1 MLGTWGG
8 ERLRR
13 KGGFRFGYESRRWL
27 PLGGAINAGNVERM
41 QAAGSLGV
49 KEPAFF
55 YIFAGRLG
63 GVGWPVASCRGE
75 HRPIFSKAWAL
86 GGVGWQ
92 VASCRGGW
100 GGVGGKVGGVSV
112 GVGRWVVR
120 VTGVGGR
127 LGSLER
133 FPEPRLANEADV
145 VARQQ
150 RAGRGQWRLFLDS

>member
-1 MLGTWGG
+1 
-8 ERLRR
+8 
-13 KGGFRFGYESRRWL
+13 
-27 PLGGAINAGNVERM
+27 M
-41 QAAGSLGV
+41 QASGSLGV

-63 GVGWPVASCRGE
+63 GVGWPVAN
-75 HRPIFSKAWAL
+75 
-86 GGVGWQ
+86 
-92 VASCRGGW
+92 CRGGW
-100 GGVGGKVGGVSV
+100 GGVGGTVGGV
-112 GVGRWVVR
+112 GVGRWVALVN
-120 VTGVGGR
+120 GVGGR

>member
-8 ERLRR
+8 ERLWR
-13 KGGFRFGYESRRWL
+13 KGGFRFGCESRRWL

-49 KEPAFF
+49 KEPTFF

-63 GVGWPVASCRGE
+63 GVGWPVASCRG
-75 HRPIFSKAWAL
+75 
-86 GGVGWQ
+86 
-92 VASCRGGW
+92 GW
-100 GGVGGKVGGVSV
+100 GGVGGKVGGV
-112 GVGRWVVR
+112 GVGRWVVL